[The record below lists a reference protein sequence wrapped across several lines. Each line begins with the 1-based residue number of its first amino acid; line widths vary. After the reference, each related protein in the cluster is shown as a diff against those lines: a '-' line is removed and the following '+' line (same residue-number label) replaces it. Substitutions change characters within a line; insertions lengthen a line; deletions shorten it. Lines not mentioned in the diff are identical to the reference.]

1 MKKTYISPNM
11 LVVQLAVTQH
21 LAVSNL
27 SVDRTQTLDSSSDIL
42 VKESTSGDVN
52 LWDEEWQ
59 DPGGE
64 LTIDN

>member
-52 LWDEEWQ
+52 LWDEEW
-59 DPGGE
+59 
-64 LTIDN
+64 